1 VTGAPPAPSPGRMR
15 SGGIAAVAAAAT
27 PVVAAALVTLA
38 VVATGCRSR
47 PLASDVAP
55 ASAPASASAPA
66 MPAPATEPAGLPAW
80 TVPPDGSAARLLL
93 VVGGPSQ
100 PRAVVHDLARP
111 DRPGVPLALPD
122 TFDHGGLA
130 TVVAAPDGR
139 LAAIGQ
145 DGIVWTAR
153 APDAGA
159 GGEPG
164 WVALPADGTG
174 PPAAGPVLGATWS
187 VDGSALILVA
197 GAPGSG
203 RRRTAI
209 ITRPLRATTASTID
223 LPLEADGPAIAALPR
238 GVVAFVGRDLR
249 DHGLLARVTASGSF
263 ATVPVAARGAT
274 AGGDLMAIIDDTAVL
289 VGSLAD
295 LERGV
300 LPSRP
305 LPLEAPGGIGSV
317 AIAGDGS
324 GVAVVRLDDQG
335 VATRVEILRRTAGGW
350 TAGPAIS
357 LDARDTTA
365 IPAWL
370 P

>member
-1 VTGAPPAPSPGRMR
+1 
-15 SGGIAAVAAAAT
+15 VAAAAT
-27 PVVAAALVTLA
+27 PVVAAALITLA
-38 VVATGCRSR
+38 LLASGCRSWR
-47 PLASDVAP
+47 PARDVAP
-55 ASAPASASAPA
+55 APDVAPPSNVAPASDVEPTPASAPVMSA
-66 MPAPATEPAGLPAW
+66 GPAGLPAW
-80 TVPPDGSAARLLL
+80 TAPPDGSAARLLL
-93 VVGGPSQ
+93 VVGGPAQ
-100 PRAVVHDLARP
+100 PRAAVHDLARP
-111 DRPGVPLALPD
+111 DWPSVPLALPNA
-122 TFDHGGLA
+122 FDDGGLA

-145 DGIVWTAR
+145 DGMVWTAR
-153 APDAGA
+153 VPDAG
-159 GGEPG
+159 GGGQPG
-164 WVALPADGTG
+164 WVAFPADGPG

-209 ITRPLRATTASTID
+209 ITRTLIGTTATRID
-223 LPLEADGPAIAALPR
+223 LPLEADGPSIAALPR

-249 DHGLLARVTASGSF
+249 DRGLLARVTASDSF

-274 AGGDLMAIIDDTAVL
+274 AGGDLVALVGDASVL

-305 LPLEAPGGIGSV
+305 LPLLPGGGVGHV

-324 GVAVVRLDDQG
+324 GVAVIRLDDQG
-335 VATRVEILRRTAGGW
+335 VATRVEVVRRTAGGW
-350 TAGPAIS
+350 TAGPAIT
-357 LDARDTTA
+357 LDARDATA

>member
-1 VTGAPPAPSPGRMR
+1 M
-15 SGGIAAVAAAAT
+15 
-27 PVVAAALVTLA
+27 
-38 VVATGCRSR
+38 
-47 PLASDVAP
+47 
-55 ASAPASASAPA
+55 SAG
-66 MPAPATEPAGLPAW
+66 PAGLPAW
-80 TVPPDGSAARLLL
+80 TTPPDGSAARLLL

-122 TFDHGGLA
+122 TFDDGGLA

-145 DGIVWTAR
+145 DGIAWIAR
-153 APDAGA
+153 APAPGA
-159 GGEPG
+159 GGRPA
-164 WVALPADGTG
+164 WVTLPADGPG
-174 PPAAGPVLGATWS
+174 PPAAGAVLGATWS

-209 ITRPLRATTASTID
+209 ITRTIIGSTASTID

-274 AGGDLMAIIDDTAVL
+274 AGGDLVAIVDDASVL

-305 LPLEAPGGIGSV
+305 LPLDPVGGIGHV

-324 GVAVVRLDDQG
+324 GVAVIRLDDQG
-335 VATRVEILRRTAGGW
+335 VATRLEILRRTAGGW

-357 LDARDTTA
+357 LDARDATA

>member
-1 VTGAPPAPSPGRMR
+1 MR
-15 SGGIAAVAAAAT
+15 AGGIAAVAAAAT

-38 VVATGCRSR
+38 LVATGCRSWR
-47 PLASDVAP
+47 PASDGAAP
-55 ASAPASASAPA
+55 PESAPAG
-66 MPAPATEPAGLPAW
+66 PAGLPAW
-80 TVPPDGSAARLLL
+80 TAPPDGSAARLLL
-93 VVGGPSQ
+93 VVGGPAQ
-100 PRAVVHDLARP
+100 PRAAVHDLARP
-111 DRPGVPLALPD
+111 DRSGVPLALPD
-122 TFDHGGLA
+122 TFDDGGLA

-145 DGIVWTAR
+145 DGTVWTAR
-153 APDAGA
+153 APDAGDE
-159 GGEPG
+159 GQPG
-164 WVALPADGTG
+164 WVALPADGPA

-197 GAPGSG
+197 GTPGSG
-203 RRRTAI
+203 ARRTAI
-209 ITRPLRATTASTID
+209 ITRTPSGPAAGAID
-223 LPLEADGPAIAALPR
+223 VPLEADGPDIAALPR

-249 DHGLLARVTASGSF
+249 DQGLLARVTASGSF
-263 ATVPVAARGAT
+263 ATVPIAVRGVT
-274 AGGDLMAIIDDTAVL
+274 AGGDLVAIVDDTSVR

-305 LPLEAPGGIGSV
+305 LPLEPVGGIGHV
-317 AIAGDGS
+317 AIAGDGP

-335 VATRVEILRRTAGGW
+335 AATRVEILRRTAGGW
-350 TAGPAIS
+350 TPGPTIS
-357 LDARDTTA
+357 LDARDATA